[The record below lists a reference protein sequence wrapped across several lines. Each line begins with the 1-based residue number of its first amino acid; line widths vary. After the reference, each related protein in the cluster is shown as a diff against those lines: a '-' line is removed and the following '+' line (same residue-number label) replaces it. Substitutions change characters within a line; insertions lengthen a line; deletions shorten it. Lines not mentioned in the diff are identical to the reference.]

1 MDVIAYPNSNIKI
14 GNPLSSNS
22 GNSFS
27 FSHLM
32 KLADKHAVRYLKIM
46 TCNNIKAPLGMGLLG
61 GGPSTAGYSGK
72 KSKENIRRV
81 FYYGHHNND
90 SKQMFRSSLPIGRVL
105 EDNPVMLCYK
115 LNGKWLSGKNGGSVR
130 MLVSDSYGF
139 NKL

>member
-1 MDVIAYPNSNIKI
+1 MEWGFWEGDPLRQVI
-14 GNPLSSNS
+14 
-22 GNSFS
+22 
-27 FSHLM
+27 
-32 KLADKHAVRYLKIM
+32 RE
-46 TCNNIKAPLGMGLLG
+46 
-61 GGPSTAGYSGK
+61 K

-81 FYYGHHNND
+81 FYYEHHNND